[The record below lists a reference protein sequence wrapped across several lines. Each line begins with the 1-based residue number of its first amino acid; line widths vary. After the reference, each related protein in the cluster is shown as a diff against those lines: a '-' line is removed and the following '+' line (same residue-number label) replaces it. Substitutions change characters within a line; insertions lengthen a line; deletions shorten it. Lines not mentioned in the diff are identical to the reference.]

1 MSVAEN
7 LNALRSAIPANVRLV
22 AVSKTKPVK
31 SIKEAYNAGQRIFG
45 ENRVQEL
52 TQKQPL
58 LPSDIEWHLIGHL
71 QKNKVKYIAQFISLI
86 HSVDSLEL
94 LEMINKEAAKCGRI
108 ISCLLQFHI
117 AKEETKF
124 GLSFEEA
131 VDLIHS
137 EKFRKMKNVKICGVM
152 GMATLTED
160 ESIVRKE
167 FQELYGIFTTL
178 KEQDFT
184 NEIGFKEISMGMSG
198 DYKIAIEEG
207 STLVRIGS
215 AIFGELA

>member
-7 LNALRSAIPANVRLV
+7 LLKLKQEIPANVRLV
-22 AVSKTKPVK
+22 AVSKTKPIK
-31 SIKEAYNAGQRIFG
+31 SIQEAYNAGQRIFG

-58 LPSDIEWHLIGHL
+58 LPDDIEWHLIGHL
-71 QKNKVKYIAQFISLI
+71 QKNKVKYIASFISLI
-86 HSVDSLEL
+86 HSVDSFEL
-94 LEMINKEAAKCGRI
+94 LETINKEAAKCARI

-124 GLSFEEA
+124 GLNFEEA
-131 VDLIHS
+131 VALIHS
-137 EKFRKMKNVKICGVM
+137 EKFREMSNIKICGVM

-167 FQELYGIFTTL
+167 FRELHGIFTTL
-178 KEQDFT
+178 KEQDFFT
-184 NEIGFKEISMGMSG
+184 SKDFKELSMGMSG

-215 AIFGELA
+215 AIFGERA

>member
-7 LNALRSAIPANVRLV
+7 LNALRSAIPSNVGLV

-31 SIKEAYNAGQRIFG
+31 SIQEAYNAGQRIFG

-58 LPSDIEWHLIGHL
+58 LPNDIEWHLIGHL
-71 QKNKVKYIAQFISLI
+71 QKNKVKFIAPFISLI

-94 LEMINKEAAKCGRI
+94 LETINKEALKNGRV
-108 ISCLLQFHI
+108 ISCLLQFQI

-124 GLSFEEA
+124 GLSFEEVVA
-131 VDLIHS
+131 LIHS
-137 EKFRKMKNVKICGVM
+137 KEYREMKNVKICGVM

-160 ESIVRKE
+160 DSIVRKE
-167 FQELYGIFTTL
+167 FRELHGIFTTL
-178 KEQDFT
+178 KEQDFST
-184 NEIGFKEISMGMSG
+184 SKDFKEISMGMSG
-198 DYKIAIEEG
+198 DFKIAIEEG

-215 AIFGELA
+215 AIFCERA

>member
-7 LNALRSAIPANVRLV
+7 LNALRSAIPASVRLV

-31 SIKEAYNAGQRIFG
+31 SILEAYDAGQRIFG

-58 LPSDIEWHLIGHL
+58 LPDDIEWHLIGHL
-71 QKNKVKYIAQFISLI
+71 QKNKVKYIASFVSLI

-94 LEMINKEAAKCGRI
+94 LETINKEAAKCGRV

-131 VDLIHS
+131 VALIHS
-137 EKFRKMKNVKICGVM
+137 EKFKEMKNVKICGVM

-160 ESIVRKE
+160 QSIVRKE
-167 FQELYGIFTTL
+167 FRELQGIFTTL
-178 KEQDFT
+178 KEQDF
-184 NEIGFKEISMGMSG
+184 NNSKDFKELSMGMSG
-198 DYKIAIEEG
+198 DYKIAMEEG

-215 AIFGELA
+215 AIFGNRS

>member
-1 MSVAEN
+1 MSIAEN
-7 LNALRSAIPANVRLV
+7 LNELRSAIPANVRLV

-31 SIKEAYNAGQRIFG
+31 SIQEAYNACQRIFG

-58 LPSDIEWHLIGHL
+58 LPADIEWHLIGHL
-71 QKNKVKYIAQFISLI
+71 QKNKVKYIAPFVSLI
-86 HSVDSLEL
+86 HSVDSAEL
-94 LEMINKEAAKCGRI
+94 LKTINKEAAKNGRI
-108 ISCLLQFHI
+108 INCLLQFHI

-131 VDLIHS
+131 VELLQDNS
-137 EKFRKMKNVKICGVM
+137 FAEMKNIKICGVM

-160 ESIVRKE
+160 ETIIRNE
-167 FQELYGIFTTL
+167 FRELYGIFRTL
-178 KEQDFT
+178 KEKDFQHS
-184 NEIGFKEISMGMSG
+184 NDFREISMGMSG

-215 AIFGELA
+215 AIFGERG

>member
-215 AIFGELA
+215 AIFGERA

>member
-1 MSVAEN
+1 MLLTDN
-7 LNALRSAIPANVRLV
+7 LFKLKQELPVNIRLV

-31 SIKEAYNAGQRIFG
+31 AIQEAYNAGQRIFG

-58 LPSDIEWHLIGHL
+58 LPEDIQWHLIGHL
-71 QKNKVKYIAQFISLI
+71 QKNKVKYIAPFISLI

-94 LEMINKEAAKCGRI
+94 LETINKEAAKCGRI

-131 VDLIHS
+131 VVLIHS
-137 EKFRKMKNVKICGVM
+137 EKFREMKNVKICGVM
-152 GMATLTED
+152 GMSTLTDD

-167 FQELYGIFTTL
+167 FRELHGIFKTL
-178 KEQDFT
+178 KEQDFSASKD
-184 NEIGFKEISMGMSG
+184 FKEISMGMSG

-215 AIFGELA
+215 AIFGERV

>member
-1 MSVAEN
+1 MSIADK
-7 LNALRSAIPANVRLV
+7 LNALRSAIPATVQLV

-31 SIKEAYNAGQRIFG
+31 SIQEAYNAGQRIFG

-71 QKNKVKYIAQFISLI
+71 QKNKVKYIAPFINLI
-86 HSVDSLEL
+86 HSVDSFEL
-94 LEMINKEAAKCGRI
+94 LETINKEAAKCGRV

-131 VDLIHS
+131 DAIIHS
-137 EKFRKMKNVKICGVM
+137 EKFREMKNVKICGAM

-167 FQELYGIFTTL
+167 FRELHGIFTTL
-178 KEQDFT
+178 KEQDFRASKD
-184 NEIGFKEISMGMSG
+184 FKEISMGMSG

-215 AIFGELA
+215 AIFGERD

>member
-31 SIKEAYNAGQRIFG
+31 SIQEAYNAGQRIFG

-58 LPSDIEWHLIGHL
+58 LPDDIEWHLIGHL
-71 QKNKVKYIAQFISLI
+71 QKNKVKYIASFISLI

-94 LEMINKEAAKCGRI
+94 LETINKEAAKCGRV
-108 ISCLLQFHI
+108 ISCLLQFHV

-124 GLSFEEA
+124 GLNFEEA
-131 VDLIHS
+131 VALIHS
-137 EKFRKMKNVKICGVM
+137 KKFSEMKNIKICGVM

-167 FQELYGIFTTL
+167 FRELEGIFTTL
-178 KEQDFT
+178 KEQDFNT
-184 NEIGFKEISMGMSG
+184 SKDFKEISMGMSG

-215 AIFGELA
+215 AIFGERI

>member
-7 LNALRSAIPANVRLV
+7 LNALRYAIPANVRLV

-94 LEMINKEAAKCGRI
+94 LEVINKEAAKCGRI

-178 KEQDFT
+178 KEQDFS

-215 AIFGELA
+215 AIFGERA

>member
-7 LNALRSAIPANVRLV
+7 LLKLKQDCPANVSLV

-31 SIKEAYNAGQRIFG
+31 AILEAYEAGQRIFG

-58 LPSDIEWHLIGHL
+58 LPKYIEWHLIGHL
-71 QKNKVKYIAQFISLI
+71 QKNKVKYIAPFISLI
-86 HSVDSLEL
+86 HSVDSAEL
-94 LEMINKEAAKCGRI
+94 LETINKEAAKCGRI

-124 GLSFEEA
+124 GLNFEEA
-131 VDLIHS
+131 VALIHS
-137 EKFRKMKNVKICGVM
+137 EKFQEMKNVKICGVM

-167 FQELYGIFTTL
+167 FRELHGIFTTL
-178 KEQDFT
+178 KEQAFRSSND
-184 NEIGFKEISMGMSG
+184 FKELSMGMSG

-215 AIFGELA
+215 AIFGERD

>member
-31 SIKEAYNAGQRIFG
+31 SIQEAYNAGQRIFG

-58 LPSDIEWHLIGHL
+58 LPNDIEWHLIGHL
-71 QKNKVKYIAQFISLI
+71 QKNKVKYIASFISLI

-94 LEMINKEAAKCGRI
+94 LETINKEAAKCGRV

-131 VDLIHS
+131 IVLIHS
-137 EKFRKMKNVKICGVM
+137 KKFREMKNVKICGVM
-152 GMATLTED
+152 GMATLTDD
-160 ESIVRKE
+160 ESLVRKE
-167 FQELYGIFTTL
+167 FRELQGIFETL
-178 KEQDFT
+178 KEQDFR
-184 NEIGFKEISMGMSG
+184 NSKDFKEISMGMSA
-198 DYKIAIEEG
+198 DYKIAIEEC

-215 AIFGELA
+215 AIFGERA

>member
-31 SIKEAYNAGQRIFG
+31 SIQEAYNAGQHIFG

-58 LPSDIEWHLIGHL
+58 LPDDIEWHLIGHL
-71 QKNKVKYIAQFISLI
+71 QKNKVKYIAPFISLI
-86 HSVDSLEL
+86 HSVDSLQL
-94 LEMINKEAAKCGRI
+94 LETINKEAAKCGRV

-131 VDLIHS
+131 VALIHS
-137 EKFRKMKNVKICGVM
+137 EKFREMKNVKICGVM
-152 GMATLTED
+152 GMATLTAD
-160 ESIVRKE
+160 ESVVRKE
-167 FQELYGIFTTL
+167 FRELKGIFTTL
-178 KEQDFT
+178 KEQDFST
-184 NEIGFKEISMGMSG
+184 SKDFKELSMGMSG
-198 DYKIAIEEG
+198 DYIIAIEEG

-215 AIFGELA
+215 AIFGERA

>member
-7 LNALRSAIPANVRLV
+7 LNALRSAIPANVHLV

-31 SIKEAYNAGQRIFG
+31 SIQEAYNAGQRIFG

-58 LPSDIEWHLIGHL
+58 LPNDIEWHLIGHL

-86 HSVDSLEL
+86 HSVDSFEL
-94 LEMINKEAAKCGRI
+94 LETINKEAAKCGRT

-131 VDLIHS
+131 VALIHS
-137 EKFRKMKNVKICGVM
+137 EKYREMKNVKICGVM
-152 GMATLTED
+152 GMATLTDD

-167 FQELYGIFTTL
+167 FRELQGIFTTL
-178 KEQDFT
+178 KEQDFR
-184 NEIGFKEISMGMSG
+184 NSKDFKELSMGMSG

-215 AIFGELA
+215 AIFGERA